1 MMRAACVPSSCRMQH
16 YSNLLVWQKS
26 HALAVRVHES
36 TERLARRDRSG
47 SIAQAR
53 RSALS
58 IPSNIAEGC
67 GRQGNREFA
76 RFLHVAVGSSNEL
89 EYQLQYMSAIKILA
103 EADSESLR
111 ERVREI
117 RRMLYGLL
125 KKL

>member
-1 MMRAACVPSSCRMQH
+1 VQH
-16 YSNLLVWQKS
+16 YSNLLVWRKA
-26 HALAVRVHES
+26 HALAVSIHEL
-36 TERLARRDRSG
+36 TERYARRDRSG
-47 SIAQAR
+47 AIGQVR

-67 GRQGNREFA
+67 GRRTNREFA
-76 RFLHVAVGSSNEL
+76 RFLHIAVGSTSEV
-89 EYQLQYMSAIKILA
+89 EYQLEYMAAIKLLPVS
-103 EADSESLR
+103 DSDSLR